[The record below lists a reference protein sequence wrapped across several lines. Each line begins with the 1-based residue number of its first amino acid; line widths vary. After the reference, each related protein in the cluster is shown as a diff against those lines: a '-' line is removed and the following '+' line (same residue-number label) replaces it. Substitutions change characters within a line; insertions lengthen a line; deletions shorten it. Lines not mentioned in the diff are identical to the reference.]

1 MSQEREIHV
10 WHPIEDIRSLA
21 ENMSRAFEAVPR
33 GGRRLP
39 GYRAPERKLSV
50 VEDKGGF
57 VVTVELPEVSRRDLR
72 ISVAETA
79 VTIFAR
85 WSQERK
91 AAARKD
97 GRSERV
103 EQLYSRIV
111 QLPAPARPD
120 EARASFRDRVL
131 KIRIPRAAPSKV
143 RRVKVN

>member
-50 VEDKGGF
+50 VEDTGGF
-57 VVTVELPEVSRRDLR
+57 VVTVELPEVSRKDLH

-111 QLPAPARPD
+111 QLPAPGRPD